1 MKDQIQFPDA
11 VIQNEKKQQKENKTN
26 RPHRSN
32 NSFLGILSIINK
44 HFWKAFVGPFFAFGY
59 PIVFTIILGTIF
71 NYEMVLGSTISIGP
85 LAIACVSLP
94 TAIFEFK
101 KSTLLKRIGATNVKP
116 ITFLIYTAVYYFF
129 IMLISGLWTMLIA
142 LIVFGRYWN
151 VGRVEQTVNGIKIG
165 EASIDINFHISSL
178 KSIFARIEWWG
189 YLYSFVILTFVSV
202 AVGLFIVSFSKSIL
216 MIQAIGS
223 SLLIITMFLSGQ
235 VLPLAQIANVKSMW
249 YLAYITPFKS
259 VIIQNTMA
267 FQGQAELSTIYKVSN
282 ISTTITLNDAAKPLL
297 AGANDT
303 TINATT
309 STIYTIEDVSNYIK
323 SVGNY
328 AKAIQDCFSKGDI
341 IGATKIAG
349 LKDTLIQAP
358 DALKNSTDLG
368 IKFSSYSIF
377 NVTKEYRTINAL
389 NTTPPIIF
397 DYSSL
402 QPAFASTKAGELMTN
417 AKFADNFNIFN
428 NSFVQVRAGNL
439 DKNSIITI
447 GSKTEN
453 ILNFILPFVWIVSLM
468 SIAQKSFTWN
478 TR

>member
-1 MKDQIQFPDA
+1 MVRKDTFT
-11 VIQNEKKQQKENKTN
+11 NYEKNKNNKTV
-26 RPHRSN
+26 N
-32 NSFLGILSIINK
+32 NGTFLGIWSIINK

-116 ITFLIYTAVYYFF
+116 LTFLIYIALYYFI
-129 IMLISGLWTMLIA
+129 IMIISGLWTMLVA
-142 LIVFGRYWN
+142 LIIFGRYWN
-151 VGRVEQTVNGIKIG
+151 AGRIEQTSAIDLNGAKII
-165 EASIDINFHISSL
+165 IDFHISSL
-178 KSIFARIEWWG
+178 KSIFSRIEWVG

-259 VIIQNTMA
+259 PIIQNTMA
-267 FQGQAELSTIYKVSN
+267 FQGRANLSTIYNINN
-282 ISTTITLNDAAKPLL
+282 ISASVILNDLKTPIEMT
-297 AGANDT
+297 N
-303 TINATT
+303 NFSSQS
-309 STIYTIEDVSNYIK
+309 STIYSIADISNYIR

-328 AKAIQDCFSKGDI
+328 ANALKQLEQKHDLAG
-341 IGATKIAG
+341 IAALTS
-349 LKDTLIQAP
+349 LKDSIFTQP
-358 DALKNSTDLG
+358 DVLSKTSNLG
-368 IKFSSYSIF
+368 IQFNSYNIF
-377 NVTKEYRTINAL
+377 KVNECYKTINAL

-397 DYSSL
+397 DYHSL
-402 QPAFASTKAGELMTN
+402 KPALENSNLGKLMN
-417 AKFADNFNIFN
+417 NDNFINEFKFFN
-428 NSFVQVRAGNL
+428 NSLIELNHGNL
-439 DKNSIITI
+439 NKDSIITI
-447 GSKTEN
+447 GSVIEN
-453 ILNFILPFVWIVSLM
+453 ILNFILPFVWIIVLM
-468 SIAQKSFTWN
+468 ASAQKSFSWN